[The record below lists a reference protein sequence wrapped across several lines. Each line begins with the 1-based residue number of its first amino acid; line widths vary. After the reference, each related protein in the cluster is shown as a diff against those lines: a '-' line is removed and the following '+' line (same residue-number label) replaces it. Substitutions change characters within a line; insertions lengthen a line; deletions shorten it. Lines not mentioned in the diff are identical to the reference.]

1 MNRWLLFLLI
11 TQASLFSHASHAAN
25 TVSGRV
31 YQDLNGNGSD
41 SSEPGLS
48 GARVT
53 LDGRLGTVFHSE
65 SIVGSSGAFV
75 FSPVSDGYF
84 RLCAEAPAATPSW
97 TATTPSCVDF
107 ALWGGKQGTSF
118 AASFG
123 FKQENGTEGCTRT
136 QGYWGSSPGGQALL
150 QSLVAAQAGSMMLLG
165 SVGYTY
171 AELDAILDSSVST
184 PGPGSNA
191 LINLAHQL
199 IAAKAN
205 LLNGASAPSAVSNAI
220 AAADALIGSLDM
232 APVGSSPQVDPASVQ
247 GQSMLAQ
254 KDILDVYNNGNAPG
268 GPAHCDRGG
277 R

>member
-1 MNRWLLFLLI
+1 MKKKEYDAYVRLLEI
-11 TQASLFSHASHAAN
+11 TYGIRNVELREN
-25 TVSGRV
+25 
-31 YQDLNGNGSD
+31 
-41 SSEPGLS
+41 
-48 GARVT
+48 
-53 LDGRLGTVFHSE
+53 
-65 SIVGSSGAFV
+65 
-75 FSPVSDGYF
+75 
-84 RLCAEAPAATPSW
+84 
-97 TATTPSCVDF
+97 
-107 ALWGGKQGTSF
+107 QG
-118 AASFG
+118 
-123 FKQENGTEGCTRT
+123 QNIE
-136 QGYWGSSPGGQALL
+136 
-150 QSLVAAQAGSMMLLG
+150 
-165 SVGYTY
+165 
-171 AELDAILDSSVST
+171 ELDAILDSSVST